1 MTNSSTTPNV
11 FEASASDEAIKPPLI
26 NDKAYDV
33 MKYIAMYVISPLST
47 LVMVIGS
54 IWSLDIMQPIALTIA
69 AVGTFLAAVLGYS
82 TKSYQDYVDQ
92 IAAMNKAKADLDAA
106 KKSLANLAQKSS
118 EDPQNK

>member
-1 MTNSSTTPNV
+1 MSDSSTVPGT
-11 FEASASDEAIKPPLI
+11 FRSSDSESTIKPPLI
-26 NDKAYDV
+26 SDKAYDV

-69 AVGTFLAAVLGYS
+69 AVGTFLAAILGYS

-92 IAAMNKAKADLDAA
+92 IAAMNKAKADLEAA
-106 KKSLANLAQKSS
+106 KKSLATLTQKSS
-118 EDPQNK
+118 EDSQNK